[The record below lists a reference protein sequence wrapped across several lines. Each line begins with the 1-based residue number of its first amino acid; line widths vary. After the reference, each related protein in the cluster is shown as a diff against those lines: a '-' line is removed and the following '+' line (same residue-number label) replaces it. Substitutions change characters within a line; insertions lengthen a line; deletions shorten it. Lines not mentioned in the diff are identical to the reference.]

1 MKIKPGFAAVV
12 YTGLSLLGSALF
24 LMATASGDYSGVERI
39 GGGLWIF
46 ILLMIVLMP
55 AITGLTKK

>member
-24 LMATASGDYSGVERI
+24 LMVTASGGYSGVERI
-39 GGGLWIF
+39 GGSVWIF